1 MLRAGA
7 AAGTAAALG
16 TAGLFA
22 ARTASAATA
31 ANSGAGAGLPYP
43 PGTLD
48 TSHCTPGVAALF
60 RGFFA
65 AKSKH
70 DTAGMMAYFSQT
82 NTAYLDACLLGY

>member
-22 ARTASAATA
+22 ARTSAAAATA
-31 ANSGAGAGLPYP
+31 ASGNQRLPYP
-43 PGTLD
+43 AGVTD
-48 TSHCTPGVAALF
+48 TSHCIPEVGEIF
-60 RGFFA
+60 RGFFT

-70 DTAGMMAYFSQT
+70 DVHAVMSYFSQSKGT
-82 NTAYLDACLLGY
+82 WMRSSPSPR